1 MRVHLSEW
9 LGLAAADAYGPASM
23 EAFASTEVLA
33 EARRVWVVATVLVR
47 GQAQCQGRIAL
58 PKRAEA
64 TGGTVASLGLRALA
78 ADPASAEGH
87 ERSLTRR
94 TFAAFSRDDQL
105 LPAFSRH

>member
-33 EARRVWVVATVLVR
+33 EARQVWVVATVIVR

-94 TFAAFSRDDQL
+94 TFAGFSRAHQL

>member
-1 MRVHLSEW
+1 M
-9 LGLAAADAYGPASM
+9 
-23 EAFASTEVLA
+23 
-33 EARRVWVVATVLVR
+33 
-47 GQAQCQGRIAL
+47 